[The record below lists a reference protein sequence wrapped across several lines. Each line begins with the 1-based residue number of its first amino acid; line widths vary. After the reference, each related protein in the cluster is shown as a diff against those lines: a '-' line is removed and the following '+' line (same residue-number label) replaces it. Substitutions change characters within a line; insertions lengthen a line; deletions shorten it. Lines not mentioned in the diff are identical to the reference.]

1 MPQLLR
7 KSFIMKRS
15 WIWPLIGVC
24 VAIAITSAMDA
35 TGLANFSSLPL
46 FPLLALFWYLQRF
59 SARDVG
65 FAWGGSRAPLCYGLA
80 ILYPVVV
87 MGLIIGVAALTGALH
102 TAPPP
107 HHKHSVWMILSIN
120 ILSTIPIGLLTEE
133 GFFRGWLWASLKRAG
148 QGNAALVI
156 LTSVAFALWHW
167 SSVILPTGFNP
178 PLSQVPV
185 FMLNA
190 TVLGAIWAMLRLA
203 SGSLLVSSVS
213 HSVWN
218 GLAYVLFGFGTGV
231 GTLGIANTSLYGP
244 EIGVLGLLM
253 NCTVA
258 LGLWRWCARRRMF

>member
-1 MPQLLR
+1 
-7 KSFIMKRS
+7 MKRS
-15 WIWPLIGVC
+15 WIWSLIGVC
-24 VAIAITSAMDA
+24 AAIAITSAMDA

-59 SARDVG
+59 SARDIG
-65 FAWGGSRAPLCYGLA
+65 FAWGRSRAPLYYGLA
-80 ILYPVVV
+80 ILYPIVV
-87 MGLIIGVAALTGALH
+87 MGLIIGIAALTGALH
-102 TAPPP
+102 TAAPP

-120 ILSTIPIGLLTEE
+120 IVSTIPIALLTEE

-178 PLSQVPV
+178 SLSQVPV

-218 GLAYVLFGFGTGV
+218 GLAYVLFGFGTNV
-231 GTLGIANTSLYGP
+231 GTLGIANTGLYGP
-244 EIGVLGLLM
+244 EIGVLGLLL
-253 NCTVA
+253 NCGVA
-258 LGLWRWCARRRMF
+258 LGLWRWCARQGMW